1 MGKKRKES
9 YMKIL
14 KKTLAVALVLVL
26 ALGMVPIMT
35 SASDYTD
42 DAQIEYK
49 EEVEVLT
56 GIGVLEG
63 YEGGAFQPGRNVT
76 RAQACAIVARL
87 LLTRKVADSL
97 PVDST
102 GFKDVPISHW
112 AANYIAFCV
121 SQEIVV
127 GYGDGRFGP
136 NNDVKGSEFAIMIM
150 RALGIGDAKRWE
162 GANWQMFAILDG
174 QNFGILT
181 TGVNYTAPATREETA
196 VYAFRGLLHSPSG
209 KDSEKILGI
218 VEYEIVEDDGSFYL
232 RPVYGMITVDVVA
245 SDSIAKSV
253 YPTLT
258 KEADERDD
266 LGRPSRIWFFGK
278 PAKPISIANA
288 TPVTII
294 EGNVTQGALFTA
306 TGEGRAKQA
315 EIAAVVNQAGG
326 QKPATLTSFRNGT
339 GTADGVI
346 YDLAAAPTGT
356 VNAGSRGRG
365 NITEIYKVGDE
376 YIAVVIVPSFAK
388 LTNIESKAA
397 AGGTGAY
404 TLYTIDKDNTGKI
417 FTAAESGYDTDT
429 LEIEGTV
436 AKGDWVLYYKGEEN
450 LYISAVD
457 TLTGVLSAITSAG
470 VYTVDGDGLRLA
482 QAYVQVDRPPEASK
496 DEQTFYVDAQKN
508 ILGVAKS
515 AGPAVRIAFV
525 FAVDSYAVL
534 EDGKVVTKYFADIVD
549 LAGKVSTVP
558 VPLLE
563 GKDGGYEWLNTRVN
577 KGTPADPVWEYPNI
591 GKPYQYESTNGA
603 YTFKTVPAPHKTS
616 EVSII
621 EKGSIELTVTT
632 GTVTN
637 ANNATVFAF
646 INFED
651 GDPDGTV
658 TIYNRNTV
666 PSFDSLKHT
675 WAVSVGDESKGEVD
689 GLANSVADIV
699 YIFDD
704 VYGTESSSL
713 VFLLSSFTNTTAGSI
728 YNMVVAGEIV
738 TLTVPSGGVSAHKA
752 NIAFGELWM
761 SVGLK
766 SSGEVDYGMTVD
778 DYIADDGVGGSY
790 KGDIIAYSE
799 TALYYEGGLLMD
811 DDGVLGAI
819 DDDTPVYIFEVP
831 FGKTA
836 SGTDKDPG
844 TAEFD
849 TIDAEEL
856 DEELEGADVAYVV
869 TNKAGDIIA
878 VYILFYV

>member
-1 MGKKRKES
+1 
-9 YMKIL
+9 MKIL

-450 LYISAVD
+450 LYINAVD
-457 TLTGVLSAITSAG
+457 TLTGVLSSVTSAG
-470 VYTVDGDGLRLA
+470 VYTVDGEALRLA
-482 QAYVQVDRPPEASK
+482 QAYQKVDRDPAASK

-515 AGPAVRIAFV
+515 AAPAAQIAFV
-525 FAVDSYAVL
+525 FGVNSYAVL
-534 EDGKVVTKYFADIVD
+534 EDGKVVTKYDADIVD
-549 LAGKVSTVP
+549 ISGKATTVP
-558 VPLLE
+558 VVRTAASPAV
-563 GKDGGYEWLNTRVN
+563 GYDQL
-577 KGTPADPVWEYPNI
+577 KPVEIATDEYEPSPNM
-591 GKPYQYESTNGA
+591 GRPYLYEINPTSGA
-603 YTFKTVPAPHKTS
+603 YTFKPIAAPHAANQIK
-616 EVSII
+616 EI
-621 EKGSIELTVTT
+621 EKGSVNLTELS
-632 GTVTN
+632 GTVKN
-637 ANNATVFAF
+637 ANNSTIFAL

-651 GDPDGTV
+651 GEPNGDV
-658 TIYNRNTV
+658 TPYNRNTV
-666 PSFDSLKHT
+666 PSFDSLTKT
-675 WAVSVGDESKGEVD
+675 WAVSIGGDD
-689 GLANSVADIV
+689 PANSVADIV

-704 VYGTESSSL
+704 VYGAESSSL
-713 VFLLSSFTNTTAGSI
+713 VFLLSSYTATTAGRV
-728 YNMVVAGEIV
+728 YNMVVKGEIV
-738 TLTVPSGGVSAHKA
+738 TLTVPLGTAVETHVA
-752 NIAFGELWM
+752 NIKLGVLWM
-761 SVGLK
+761 SVGLNSK
-766 SSGEVDYGMTVD
+766 GEVEYGDTVD
-778 DYIADDGVGGSY
+778 DYIAVPNP
-790 KGDIIAYSE
+790 DIVAYEE
-799 TALYYEGGLLMD
+799 TALYYEGGLLMRDD
-811 DDGVLGAI
+811 DDGTGAKVI
-819 DDDTPVYIFEVP
+819 GEISDTPIYIFEIP
-831 FGKTA
+831 TPGGTT
-836 SGTDKDPG
+836 SGGQPKDPG
-844 TAEFD
+844 AAEFD
-849 TIDAEEL
+849 TIDAEDL

-869 TNKAGDIIA
+869 YNKANDIIA